1 MNWYK
6 KAQEET
12 PISTEPQYTQKQW
25 TKWDQ
30 FNQPKQDYYNRD
42 KTIENI
48 DLKIKLKQRENHE
61 KFKNR
66 SISDLINERNAKRT
80 RSTTK
85 KG

>member
-1 MNWYK
+1 M
-6 KAQEET
+6 E
-12 PISTEPQYTQKQW
+12 ISVSILIFILFIVSILFLVYHIKSISLFR
-25 TKWDQ
+25 KL
-30 FNQPKQDYYNRD
+30 ND